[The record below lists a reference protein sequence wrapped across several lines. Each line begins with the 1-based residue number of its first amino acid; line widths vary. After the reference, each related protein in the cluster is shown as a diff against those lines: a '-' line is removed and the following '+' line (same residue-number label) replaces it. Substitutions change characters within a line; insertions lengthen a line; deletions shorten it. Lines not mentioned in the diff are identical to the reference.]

1 MSGTVLQSGAGIKA
15 ISLCTIFTKTFPSWT
30 LSEKLMN
37 FVVCLS
43 LVPPMVEM
51 IAVVPELHFP
61 MKLTNARWSTSL
73 CSLTSRPFEL

>member
-43 LVPPMVEM
+43 LVPPMVDDE
-51 IAVVPELHFP
+51 ADERKVVDEFVFAYLE
-61 MKLTNARWSTSL
+61 AI
-73 CSLTSRPFEL
+73 